1 MVGIIGKGCAGE
13 THYVFEIKPLLTGL
27 LPLIDDNRAV
37 DKVDCYRGHIVN
49 AAQIRHQDIV
59 DKDPDVVV
67 PGELIRNGD
76 FLLFIYIP
84 AILLDKP
91 GGHVHPEVV
100 VDGGS
105 NGGSR
110 IHQDIW
116 LAFMLFFFGV
126 RRRLIKGEELPHRG
140 GAAGN
145 HARMVI
151 EGEGV
156 ILFIE
161 YSVILLAI
169 IIVVAVFVHLEK
181 PLDVGEARFSFTF
194 LLGVK

>member
-13 THYVFEIKPLLTGL
+13 THYVFEKKQLLTG

-37 DKVDCYRGHIVN
+37 GKVDCYRGHIVN

-76 FLLFIYIP
+76 LPLFIYIP

-105 NGGSR
+105 NGGSL
-110 IHQDIW
+110 IHQ
-116 LAFMLFFFGV
+116 
-126 RRRLIKGEELPHRG
+126 
-140 GAAGN
+140 
-145 HARMVI
+145 VI
-151 EGEGV
+151 
-156 ILFIE
+156 
-161 YSVILLAI
+161 
-169 IIVVAVFVHLEK
+169 
-181 PLDVGEARFSFTF
+181 
-194 LLGVK
+194 